1 MAGTFD
7 LADIK
12 RRMTASIQSLK
23 HELNGLR
30 TGRATVSILDRIQVD
45 YYGTLTPLKKV
56 ANASTPD
63 AQTITIQ
70 PFDKT
75 CVVCSSVFACAD
87 ESNRACL
94 RLNVLPCAQCDQ
106 GH

>member
-1 MAGTFD
+1 MEKTLDSVRRNFGTV
-7 LADIK
+7 
-12 RRMTASIQSLK
+12 
-23 HELNGLR
+23 R
-30 TGRATVSILDRIQVD
+30 TGRANVSILDRIQVD
-45 YYGTLTPLKKV
+45 YYGTMTPLKKV